1 MFLIVSVTHMVW
13 CYFPYNF
20 PCSTVN
26 PAFLPCGWTVGCGSG
41 RRSLRIEMGR
51 PPWWGAAVQRLRE
64 ADGALGAEGKLG
76 GKYGDFIGLHRE
88 KPWENRVVD
97 VVAMAINVITGEFDL
112 GFGVVSVLITDILTV
127 GTTDFGNNMDVW
139 KGEEKGELW
148 GSGWYSSYIEPGKAQ
163 KFDDVW
169 WSFVGFQWFFFGLFN
184 HEVAPKKNMAIFRG
198 DIPGQWH
205 RSDIQDAGGSPAENN
220 SRFGWSFTLPLF
232 VQYHCSIKH
241 IIMLTIIKH

>member
-1 MFLIVSVTHMVW
+1 M
-13 CYFPYNF
+13 
-20 PCSTVN
+20 
-26 PAFLPCGWTVGCGSG
+26 
-41 RRSLRIEMGR
+41 
-51 PPWWGAAVQRLRE
+51 
-64 ADGALGAEGKLG
+64 
-76 GKYGDFIGLHRE
+76 
-88 KPWENRVVD
+88 
-97 VVAMAINVITGEFDL
+97 
-112 GFGVVSVLITDILTV
+112 GFGVMSVLITDILTV

-169 WSFVGFQWFFFGLFN
+169 WSLVGFQLIFFWSFQPWSGT
-184 HEVAPKKNMAIFRG
+184 KKNMAIFRG
-198 DIPGQWH
+198 DIPGQGH

-241 IIMLTIIKH
+241 IMLTIIKHQTTTKIQWFIEIIPLSHLTHTYIYIYTYTVFTYIKYPY